1 MRKITQIYML
11 MGVMTILVYC
21 FVLMVALHIT
31 SLVSRQILNNSSPE
45 LFT

>member
-1 MRKITQIYML
+1 

-21 FVLMVALHIT
+21 FVLIVALYIT
-31 SLVSRQILNNSSPE
+31 GLVSRQILNDSSPE